1 MKNYYVIANHEKP
14 QTIECARKI
23 TDYLGRR
30 HAVCITSNDS
40 ELRTAQ
46 WHYTDRTKVPA
57 DTECVIVLGGD
68 GTLIQAAHDLR
79 GTDLP
84 LIGVNLGHLGYL
96 SEVDEDNLFPTL
108 DKLLSDSYFT
118 EERMALQGEI
128 IRESKTI
135 FSDFALNDIVLSR
148 LNSMHMIQF
157 SVYVDGQFLT
167 RYRADGI
174 ITSTPTGSTAYSLSA
189 GGPIVL
195 PTSFLFVLTLICAHT
210 LTNTRSIVLPCD
222 VAIELKVEEK
232 DAGHAADQAVS
243 FDSDQTLNLQ
253 PGDIIRI
260 RKSED
265 NVRLIKLTRTSFL
278 ETLAKKL
285 S

>member
-1 MKNYYVIANHEKP
+1 MRNFFIIENLEKP
-14 QTIECARKI
+14 QTTACARKI
-23 TDYLGRR
+23 SDYLTERG
-30 HAVCITSNDS
+30 AKCISFGNQSFHGADY
-40 ELRTAQ
+40 
-46 WHYTDRTKVPA
+46 HYTNKKQVPE

-79 GTDLP
+79 GSDHP

-96 SEVDEDNLFPTL
+96 SEIEEDKLFPTL
-108 DKLLSDSYFT
+108 DSLLNDCFFT

-128 IRESKTI
+128 VRDSEVIL
-135 FSDFALNDIVLSR
+135 SDFALNDIVLSR

-157 SVYVDGQFLT
+157 SIYVDGQFLT

-174 ITSTPTGSTAYSLSA
+174 IISTPTGSTAYSLSA

-210 LTNTRSIVLPCD
+210 LSNTRSIVLPCD
-222 VAIELKVEEK
+222 VEIELRVEEK
-232 DAGHAADQAVS
+232 DAGHASDQAVS
-243 FDSDQTLNLQ
+243 FDSDQVFNLL

-260 RKSED
+260 RRAKD